1 MVGLRR
7 RVYTF
12 WRNRSRGARYALA
25 TAGVLLAVLAVA
37 LATSP
42 LWLTPLLQTEKPALE
57 AALTHTLGA
66 PVRVGVV
73 AARVGWRPGIM
84 LRGVTVMGRAG
95 PAVALRAV
103 RVDLSWLALMRAR
116 LWPAFIGIN
125 GARLNLRKTA
135 HGVHVVG
142 LVHHSGPPFDW
153 RRFLTAMHALSL
165 HAGQVTIA
173 MPGRRLVSLQ
183 GLDASWAAGIKDHTL
198 TGAATIPGVCGR
210 CLVTVQ
216 FSGHGFS
223 FRHFRGAL
231 GVHATALDLHAAA
244 ALTGHPWLRPLAG
257 TAGGQLWTT
266 WNRGRL
272 DFAGGDVALAHA
284 FVPANRFS
292 HALAI
297 AGLSGRFSLKIDPQ
311 GFRFYA
317 ADLRSSLAG
326 VRSRTDSVYVARQG
340 AFWDVNT
347 ERLRLTQ
354 AAYVASRLRSLNPKV
369 ASWLALRPRGAL
381 TRLHL
386 RLGPRW
392 RYHVRVRFTGL
403 GLGRA
408 RSGPFFAHAAGRLIA
423 STHSGRVVL
432 SGLHG
437 RVRGPASLPGPLTV
451 QALTAELSWH
461 KDAHGLSWELPAL
474 HLASTAGTVDAA
486 ASGAQEAGQG
496 QVLLLGAALHDVRI
510 AALKDLYPRT
520 LRGHLR
526 QWLTRTIRG
535 GVITDGHVTFKGP
548 LKGFPFRNG
557 GGVFQAT
564 LHIRHGRYHFLPRWP
579 SARHLAVTV
588 SEHDAQLSVQGSGV
602 LGGVPV
608 PALSVQAGPLGTPTG
623 RATVRVHAQGGLG
636 DLLHLVLPHVRAGLR
651 ATLPATISGAGGA
664 RLALALHIPFSR
676 RQGPLALHG
685 RVDLTNATLRYPLGS
700 RVLHWRALA
709 GWATF
714 NDAGPEGARLSGRL
728 LGGPFTLALAP
739 RRRGGI
745 QGQATGLIDAAH
757 VKALAGPARRYVRGA
772 LTWHLHV
779 MEGRRLRAQVTA
791 DLRRLA
797 LHLPYPAGKA
807 SGVPA
812 VAHFTLLSDHGGVFA
827 RGGVARHLTLAYAG
841 PSQGPRGLWVGIGSA
856 VPPKTVSRGLA
867 IGVRSGY
874 LAVAPWL
881 AFVRTLGQAHPKAG
895 MRPLVRPRAF
905 TAYVGSLAWAGRS
918 FGTVH
923 ARFRRQ
929 GSAWAG
935 VLEGPDIAGT
945 VDWRTHPRP
954 TVVLH
959 LDHLIIPAP
968 SHGAPAAGR
977 GPAIRDPRHLPAI
990 RFTANSLTVGSHYI
1004 GRVMIDGAPYADG
1017 FRFQRIDL
1025 TRPHA
1030 SLSGFGQWTVHGGL
1044 PESLFTLA
1052 FHSQNLGRTL
1062 SAWGLPHQVAGGRM
1076 TAHGTL
1082 NWPGGP
1088 ASFAV
1093 KRLEANIRFLA
1104 RNGRFV
1110 KVQQGAGKLLG
1121 IFNVDSIARYLTLDF
1136 SSIFGRGFAFDR
1148 IDGNL
1153 IAESGVAETRGIHI
1167 EGASANVVVSGKTD
1181 LVAKTFDLRVRVQPH
1196 IQNNVTLATG
1206 LLGGPIAGAVVL
1218 LMQKIFAHEIDQG
1231 TRLTYYIRGPWS
1243 RPSVQKKTDKD

>member
-7 RVYTF
+7 RAYIF
-12 WRNRSRGARYALA
+12 WHNRSRGARYALA
-25 TAGVLLAVLAVA
+25 TAGALFALLIVA
-37 LATSP
+37 LASSP

-57 AALTHTLGA
+57 AALTRDLGA
-66 PVRVGVV
+66 PVRVRAV

-84 LRGVTVMGRAG
+84 LQGVTVMGRAG

-103 RVDLSWLALMRAR
+103 RVDLSWLALTRAR

-135 HGVHVVG
+135 HGVQVVG
-142 LVHHSGPPFDW
+142 LVHHSQQPFHW
-153 RRFLTAMHALSL
+153 RRFLAAMHAMSL
-165 HAGQVTIA
+165 HAGQVAIA
-173 MPGRRLVSLQ
+173 MPGRPIVSLQ
-183 GLDASWAAGIKDHTL
+183 ALDASWTTGIKDHTL

-210 CLVTVQ
+210 CLVTVE
-216 FSGHGFS
+216 FSGHGVS
-223 FRHFRGAL
+223 PRHFRGAL
-231 GVHATALDLHAAA
+231 GVHAMALDLHAAA
-244 ALTGHPWLRPLAG
+244 ALTGRRWLRPLAG
-257 TAGGQLWTT
+257 TVGGQLWTT

-272 DFAGGDVALAHA
+272 DFVGGDVALAQA

-297 AGLSGRFSLKIDPQ
+297 AGLAGRFSLKIDPQ
-311 GFRFYA
+311 GFRFFA
-317 ADLRSSLAG
+317 ADVRSSVAG
-326 VRSRTDSVYVARQG
+326 VRSHTDSVYVAHHG
-340 AFWDVNT
+340 AFWDVDT

-354 AAYVASRLRSLNPKV
+354 VAYVAARLRSLNPKV
-369 ASWLALRPRGAL
+369 APWLALRPRGTL

-423 STHSGRVVL
+423 GTHSGRVVL

-437 RVRGPASLPGPLTV
+437 LVRGPASLPGPLTV

-461 KDAHGLSWELPAL
+461 KDAYGLSWELPAL

-496 QVLLLGAALHDVRI
+496 QVLLLDAALHDVRI
-510 AALKDLYPRT
+510 SALKDLYPRT
-520 LRGHLR
+520 MRGHLR
-526 QWLTRTIRG
+526 QWLTRTVRG

-557 GGVFQAT
+557 GGLFQAT
-564 LHIRHGRYHFLPRWP
+564 LHIRHGRYRFLPHWP

-588 SEHDAQLSVQGSGV
+588 AEHDAQLSVQGSGV
-602 LGGVPV
+602 LGGVVV
-608 PALSVQAGPLGTPTG
+608 PALSVRAGPLGTPTG
-623 RATVRVHAQGGLG
+623 LATVRVHTQGDLG
-636 DLLHLVLPHVRAGLR
+636 DLLTVVLPHVRAGLR
-651 ATLPATISGAGGA
+651 TVLPATISGGGGA
-664 RLALALHIPFSR
+664 RLALILHIPFSR
-676 RQGPLALHG
+676 RQGPLTLHG
-685 RVDLTNATLRYPLGS
+685 RINLAHATLRYPLGS

-714 NDAGPEGARLSGRL
+714 NDAGPESARLSGHL
-728 LGGPFTLALAP
+728 LGGPFTLALTP

-757 VKALAGPARRYVRGA
+757 VKALAGPARRYVGGA

-791 DLRRLA
+791 DVRQLA

-807 SGVPA
+807 RGVPA
-812 VAHFTLLSDHGGVFA
+812 VAHFTLLSDHSGVFA
-827 RGGVARHLTLAYAG
+827 RGGVAHHLTLAYAG
-841 PSQGPRGLWVGIGSA
+841 ASNGPPGLWVGIGSA
-856 VPPKTVSRGLA
+856 VAPKTTGRGLT

-881 AFVRTLGQAHPKAG
+881 TFVQTLSQAHVKVG
-895 MRPLVRPRAF
+895 MRPLVTPRAF

-923 ARFRRQ
+923 ARFRRH

-945 VDWRTHPRP
+945 LDWRPQPRP
-954 TVVLH
+954 TVVLQ
-959 LDHLIIPAP
+959 LDHLTIPAP
-968 SHGAPAAGR
+968 PHGAPTAGH
-977 GPAIRDPRHLPAI
+977 GSPIRDPEHLPAI
-990 RFTANSLTVGSHYI
+990 HFSANSLTVGRHYI
-1004 GRVMIDGAPYADG
+1004 GRVVIDGAPYADG

-1025 TRPHA
+1025 VRPHA
-1030 SLSGFGQWTVHGGL
+1030 SLTGFGQWSVHGGL
-1044 PESLFTLA
+1044 PESLFTFA
-1052 FHSQNLGRTL
+1052 FHSQNFGHMLEV
-1062 SAWGLPHQVAGGRM
+1062 WGLPHQVAGGRV

-1088 ASFAV
+1088 AAFSV

-1121 IFNVDSIARYLTLDF
+1121 IFNVDSITHYLTLDF

-1148 IDGNL
+1148 IDGDL
-1153 IAESGVAETRGIHI
+1153 IADSGVAETRGIHI
-1167 EGASANVVVSGKTD
+1167 EGASANVLVSGKTD

-1231 TRLTYYIRGPWS
+1231 TRLTYYIKGPWS
-1243 RPSVQKKTDKD
+1243 QPNVQKKADKG